1 MAVKL
6 VPSDRRG
13 FRFVGLSTDAKPTQQ
28 NGVTLPA
35 GSTFFE
41 EDSGLLFVF
50 SGDGTWTQKAI
61 GNVGVNNFPATQNVD
76 GTVALTP
83 VGKSASATQTRPD
96 NTTAYDA
103 LDVVGTDAAT
113 NMEFADLSLNEG
125 GLVAIMGVRLRIDA
139 SAIPA
144 TMGAFRLHLYSSAP
158 TPITDN
164 VAYNL
169 PSADRDNYLTYV
181 DIPAPIDLG
190 DTLFAKDENLNVTV
204 KLAEGSRSLYGILQ
218 TIAEYTPTAEV
229 VKTVTLNV
237 AEV

>member
-61 GNVGVNNFPATQNVD
+61 GNVA
-76 GTVALTP
+76 GTVALSP
-83 VGKSASATQTRPD
+83 VGKSVSAGFTRPD
-96 NTTAYDA
+96 NATPYTAG
-103 LDVVGTDAAT
+103 DVVGTVPGT
-113 NMEFADLSLNEG
+113 VQVFADVPITEG
-125 GLVAIMGVRLRIDA
+125 GFVAIMGVRLRIDA
-139 SAIPA
+139 AAIPA
-144 TMGAFRLHLYSSAP
+144 GMTSFRLHLYNALP
-158 TPITDN
+158 TAIDDN

-169 PSADRDNYLTYV
+169 PAADRDKYLTYV
-181 DIPAPIDLG
+181 DIPAPVDLG
-190 DTLFAKDENLNVTV
+190 DTLFSPEDNKNVTV
-204 KLAEGSRSLYGILQ
+204 KLAAGSTTLYGILQ
-218 TIAEYTPTAEV
+218 TVGAYTPTALT
-229 VKTVTLNV
+229 VKTVTLNT